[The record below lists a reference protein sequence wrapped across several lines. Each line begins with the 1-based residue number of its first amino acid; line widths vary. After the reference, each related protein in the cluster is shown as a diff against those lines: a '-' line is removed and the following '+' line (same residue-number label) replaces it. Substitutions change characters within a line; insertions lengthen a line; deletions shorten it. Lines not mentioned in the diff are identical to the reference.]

1 MRLDYKWQVAII
13 GTLGLFMAV
22 LDNTIVSVALPQM
35 QLAFQTDFSTITWVA
50 TGYFLAQAA
59 VIPIA
64 GYLSD
69 KIGTKLVFMLSLGLF
84 TLGSGLCAI
93 APTETLLIL
102 FRVIQGVGGGGLF
115 PIVFALIY
123 RAFPPTERGIASAI
137 IGVPVLLAPAF
148 GPTVGGY
155 LTTTF
160 SWNAIFI
167 INLPLGVIALVLAYF
182 ILRGRAAERQQDEVP
197 VSKGRFDFIGLALSM
212 IGFTAVVYGI
222 SEASS
227 RGWGDGIVLTFLI
240 GGGVVL
246 VAFVI
251 TELLVSDPVM
261 DVRLFL
267 NYTFSIANVLSW
279 ALAAFLFGSLFLL
292 PFFFERVQGL
302 TPLTAGEILILQ
314 GLGSAAG
321 VVVSGSLYNR
331 VGPRIMAVVGFALVT
346 VGTIGLTQLT
356 VATTGLS
363 LQSWLV
369 LRGFGIGLVNIP
381 LQTLALS
388 VVSNK
393 AMARASSL
401 VNVTRQVF
409 SAVGVSVL
417 TTYLTQRTIA
427 HGTQVAAAFQQ
438 HPLTGIAASCA
449 PLTRAGAAAVTTC
462 VTQHI
467 TTQGLNDTFTVVAI
481 ACGIC
486 TVVALFV
493 GRDPAIQAARRAAP
507 AGETVE
513 ERQPTLAAD

>member
-1 MRLDYKWQVAII
+1 MI
-13 GTLGLFMAV
+13 
-22 LDNTIVSVALPQM
+22 
-35 QLAFQTDFSTITWVA
+35 
-50 TGYFLAQAA
+50 
-59 VIPIA
+59 
-64 GYLSD
+64 
-69 KIGTKLVFMLSLGLF
+69 
-84 TLGSGLCAI
+84 
-93 APTETLLIL
+93 
-102 FRVIQGVGGGGLF
+102 
-115 PIVFALIY
+115 ALI
-123 RAFPPTERGIASAI
+123 
-137 IGVPVLLAPAF
+137 
-148 GPTVGGY
+148 
-155 LTTTF
+155 
-160 SWNAIFI
+160 
-167 INLPLGVIALVLAYF
+167 LAYF

-302 TPLTAGEILILQ
+302 TPLSAGEILILQ
-314 GLGSAAG
+314 GLASAAG
-321 VVVSGSLYNR
+321 VVVSGGLYNR

-346 VGTIGLTQLT
+346 VGTIGITQLT

-363 LQSWLV
+363 LQGWLV
-369 LRGFGIGLVNIP
+369 LRGLGLGLVNSP

-427 HGTQVAAAFQQ
+427 HGTEVAAAFQQ

-449 PLTRAGAAAVTTC
+449 PLARAGAAAITTC

-467 TTQGLNDTFTVVAI
+467 TTQGLNDSFTVVVI

-486 TVVALFV
+486 AVLALFV
-493 GRDPAIQAARRAAP
+493 GRDPAIQAARRAAA

-513 ERQPTLAAD
+513 EKQPTLVAD